1 MRKIPNKKLE
11 KKEYKKNKNKNKNK
25 NKTKQ
30 NKKKPKQNQTKPKN
44 FYPAKETVNQWKRQP
59 TEGVRFSSHAS
70 VEGLISRI
78 FRGL

>member
-11 KKEYKKNKNKNKNK
+11 KKEYKKNKNK

-44 FYPAKETVNQWKRQP
+44 FYPAKETVNQWRSIP
-59 TEGVRFSSHAS
+59 
-70 VEGLISRI
+70 
-78 FRGL
+78 